1 MNIDRQSVTY
11 LAIVEAINK
20 KLATHRE
27 RMESVGMEDRKR
39 FETVCR
45 IAELKD
51 LLAEIDGKSPA
62 NEPVQEAPSIY

>member
-1 MNIDRQSVTY
+1 MNIDHQSITY

-20 KLATHRE
+20 KLATLRAKVE
-27 RMESVGMEDRKR
+27 LVGMEDRKR

-51 LLAEIDGKSPA
+51 LLAEIGGKSPA
-62 NEPVQEAPSIY
+62 NEPVQETQSIY